1 MRGSTIALLVLATEV
16 FIGSATGIQRTIL
29 SIEVSRTLGVALSL
43 TPIVTFG
50 IFKALADYFAALL
63 AQSRGRS
70 RVLRLG
76 ALLYAIGALS
86 VLLLPQPFNFF
97 LGNVLIG
104 AGEGFVFAASA
115 MILRSLLGLEK
126 SALSFSYI
134 ESACYLGYALGAY
147 AGGAALV
154 LGGSAAPLLL
164 IAVFSISALVV
175 SLRVREVKKAEQ
187 FSGEES
193 WGSGEKFS
201 LKLIY
206 RNPSTL
212 SALLAAHVAK
222 TADSIVWGV
231 LPLFVVARGW
241 GSYYAGYAQALI
253 LVMWSLMMPFWSYY
267 SDRVGRKLIS
277 TAGLLFTAG
286 LLLLLPSSGSP
297 AETLLVAMLIGI
309 GYAMYYPILP
319 TPVADLT
326 PPGARDVAIGLYRAV
341 RDSGYF
347 TGALLGSMLLS
358 APGDHIRETFM
369 NTGVLLALSATT
381 FSVIFRETRPTWPFL
396 DLVIEHVKIIRDV
409 LRLHIETIRCFFE
422 GRQSEMEE
430 NVKRIKT
437 LERRADTLKRE
448 IVWRIWSSL
457 LPSSGRAEFEKLVGE
472 IDKVAGAVLE
482 SSERLLWA
490 KRGPELTRA
499 YELLVGMLLE
509 TERLADRLVENL
521 KLLSLSPLYAVR
533 AAVEID
539 AGERRVDELRTELIH
554 ELRRLVNEG
563 KIDTLTFLSLVEV
576 ANLIELASDDFQDAA
591 DLIRVIA
598 YRHAATPLR

>member
-1 MRGSTIALLVLATEV
+1 
-16 FIGSATGIQRTIL
+16 
-29 SIEVSRTLGVALSL
+29 
-43 TPIVTFG
+43 
-50 IFKALADYFAALL
+50 
-63 AQSRGRS
+63 
-70 RVLRLG
+70 
-76 ALLYAIGALS
+76 
-86 VLLLPQPFNFF
+86 
-97 LGNVLIG
+97 
-104 AGEGFVFAASA
+104 
-115 MILRSLLGLEK
+115 
-126 SALSFSYI
+126 
-134 ESACYLGYALGAY
+134 
-147 AGGAALV
+147 
-154 LGGSAAPLLL
+154 
-164 IAVFSISALVV
+164 
-175 SLRVREVKKAEQ
+175 
-187 FSGEES
+187 
-193 WGSGEKFS
+193 
-201 LKLIY
+201 
-206 RNPSTL
+206 
-212 SALLAAHVAK
+212 
-222 TADSIVWGV
+222 
-231 LPLFVVARGW
+231 
-241 GSYYAGYAQALI
+241 
-253 LVMWSLMMPFWSYY
+253 
-267 SDRVGRKLIS
+267 
-277 TAGLLFTAG
+277 
-286 LLLLLPSSGSP
+286 
-297 AETLLVAMLIGI
+297 
-309 GYAMYYPILP
+309 
-319 TPVADLT
+319 
-326 PPGARDVAIGLYRAV
+326 
-341 RDSGYF
+341 
-347 TGALLGSMLLS
+347 
-358 APGDHIRETFM
+358 
-369 NTGVLLALSATT
+369 
-381 FSVIFRETRPTWPFL
+381 
-396 DLVIEHVKIIRDV
+396 V